1 MQIKNFISG
10 CNLNNKNKNDA
21 IFDIAI
27 FRARGFPDL
36 PFNLFFLKEI
46 KARVEEEKQNIKLCN
61 NKILNLS
68 FLQV

>member
-36 PFNLFFLKEI
+36 PFNLFFLK
-46 KARVEEEKQNIKLCN
+46 KLKRELKKK
-61 NKILNLS
+61 NKI
-68 FLQV
+68 